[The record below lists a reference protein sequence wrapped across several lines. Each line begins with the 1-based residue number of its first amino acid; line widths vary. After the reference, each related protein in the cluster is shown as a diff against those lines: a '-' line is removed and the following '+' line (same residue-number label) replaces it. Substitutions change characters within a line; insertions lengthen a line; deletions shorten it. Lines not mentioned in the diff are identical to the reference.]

1 MTATS
6 RTATPIKIFGTDP
19 ALPASGLGPRLGRD
33 SSHGGLS
40 HGLPLSGEE
49 SNRKSSAAERGWVW
63 THDAI
68 VTAELTLSHLKLR
81 TVTIRICLARRRPPS
96 GPSWLQPRSGP
107 SRFQAQK
114 LIDAFLAAAKAKG
127 IAPQPLRATL
137 YSGQSVKTDKVGWYL
152 RKNQSVAVGD
162 DGSYY
167 VLIVPGGFRER
178 LSGVKLQPSPPP
190 LVVGK
195 GGKDGETGDLAEF
208 LQLRLEPGWAAS

>member
-1 MTATS
+1 MS
-6 RTATPIKIFGTDP
+6 RA
-19 ALPASGLGPRLGRD
+19 
-33 SSHGGLS
+33 
-40 HGLPLSGEE
+40 EE
-49 SNRKSSAAERGWVW
+49 AAKR
-63 THDAI
+63 
-68 VTAELTLSHLKLR
+68 AELAAAQERAESL
-81 TVTIRICLARRRPPS
+81 
-96 GPSWLQPRSGP
+96 
-107 SRFQAQK
+107 QAQK

-137 YSGQSVKTDKVGWYL
+137 YSGQSAKTDKVGWYL